1 MRKGEAKT
9 VIVSLLLL
17 GGGIT
22 VVAIG
27 AHEFLSHGT
36 TGVGGI
42 SIANYQAEA
51 QVQRSP
57 APDFTMPALQGGGS
71 ISLSSL
77 RGHVVVLNL
86 WASWCAPCRLEAA
99 GLEETFKTYAGQ
111 GVRFLGVDIEDN
123 NASGRSFVS
132 EFHITYP
139 SVVDPAGRVNFLY
152 RILGLPTTFI
162 IDANGQILYRFL
174 GYLPANIL
182 RPSLDNVLSGKP

>member
-1 MRKGEAKT
+1 MRKGGSKSL
-9 VIVSLLLL
+9 VISLLLL
-17 GGGIT
+17 GAGMTAVGL
-22 VVAIG
+22 G
-27 AHEFLSHGT
+27 AHEFLSRGT

-42 SIANYQAEA
+42 SVANYQAEA
-51 QVQRSP
+51 QVQSSP
-57 APDFTMPALQGGGS
+57 APDFTMPALQGGES
-71 ISLSSL
+71 ITLSSL

-99 GLEETFKTYAGQ
+99 GLEATFKAYEGQ
-111 GVRFLGVDIEDN
+111 GVRFLGVDIQDN
-123 NASGRSFVS
+123 NAAGRSFVS

-162 IDANGQILYRFL
+162 IDANGQIRYRFL

-182 RPSLDNVLSGKP
+182 RPALDNVLAGKQ